1 LRKVEVKNPMATRS
15 SSQIVLNTLGD
26 LLPQLIGG
34 SADLSGSDMTMM
46 KKFPLISKGNF
57 IGRNIKYGVR
67 EFGMATAA
75 TGLAETD
82 MIVPYI
88 GTFLTF
94 SDYMRNAIRL
104 AALSKVQ
111 VIYQFTHD
119 SIFLGEDGPTHQPI
133 EHYAALR
140 AMPNLHVIRPADSNE
155 VKMAWIAA
163 LRYRGPTALILSRQN
178 LPELVACN
186 VPYEQGMGKGAYII
200 KKESAKLDFTLMATG
215 SEVSLAMD
223 VAAALEKIGKAVRV
237 ISMPC
242 WELFEEQSDEYK
254 RSVVGGDLGRR
265 VSIEAG
271 VSFGWA
277 KWIGPEGTSISIETY
292 GESAPMSDLAA
303 EFGFTVDSILD
314 RLLT

>member
-1 LRKVEVKNPMATRS
+1 MATRS
-15 SSQIVLNTLGD
+15 ASQYVLNALGD
-26 LLPQLIGG
+26 MLPQLIGG

-46 KKFPLISKGNF
+46 KKYAIISKGNF
-57 IGRNIKYGVR
+57 SGRNIKYGVR

-75 TGLAETD
+75 SGLAETD

-119 SIFLGEDGPTHQPI
+119 SVFLGEDGPTHQPI

-140 AMPNLHVIRPADSNE
+140 AMPNLLVIRPADNWE
-155 VKMAWIAA
+155 VKMAWVAA
-163 LRYRGPTALILSRQN
+163 LRYRGPTAIILSRQA
-178 LPELVACN
+178 LPELAGCN
-186 VPYEQGMGKGAYII
+186 VPYDEGMAKGAYIV
-200 KKESAKLDFTLMATG
+200 KKESSKPDFALMATG
-215 SEVSLAMD
+215 SEVSLALD
-223 VAAALEKIGKAVRV
+223 VAAALEKIGKSVRV

-254 RSVVGGDLGRR
+254 KSIVGGNLGRR

-277 KWIGPEGTSISIETY
+277 KWIGPEGIAISIETY
-292 GESAPMSDLAA
+292 GESAPQSDLAA

-314 RLLT
+314 RLLK